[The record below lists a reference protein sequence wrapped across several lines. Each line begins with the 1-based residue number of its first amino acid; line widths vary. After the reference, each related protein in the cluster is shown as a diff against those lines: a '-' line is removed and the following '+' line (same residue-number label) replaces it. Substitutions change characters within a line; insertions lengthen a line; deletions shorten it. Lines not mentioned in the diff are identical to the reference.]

1 MESRTKDPLARMRA
15 MVCRAVV
22 RSLSAADTSREEQ
35 LVLLIA
41 EQQADMDSSRVS
53 ADHSCTRNLPIVEGR
68 NWRAYH
74 DYR

>member
-1 MESRTKDPLARMRA
+1 MVAKKDPLARMRA

-22 RSLSAADTSREEQ
+22 RSLPGVDHSREEQ
-35 LVLLIA
+35 LALLIA
-41 EQQADMDSSRVS
+41 EQQADMESSRVS
-53 ADHSCTRNLPIVEGR
+53 ADSVCIRNLPSVEGR